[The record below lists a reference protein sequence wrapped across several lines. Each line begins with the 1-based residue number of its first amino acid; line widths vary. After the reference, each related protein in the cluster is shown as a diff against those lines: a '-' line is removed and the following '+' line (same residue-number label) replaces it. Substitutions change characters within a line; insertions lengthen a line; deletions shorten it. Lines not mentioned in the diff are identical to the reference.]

1 MPEELEL
8 GQGWEEEMMS
18 EEPQRPPPH
27 ILLLPRPV
35 PGPSPVPPRP
45 VGWGGVEGVGR
56 GRVVCV
62 SPKPGS
68 CADESRLNGEP
79 QAVLSH
85 PTLTHLSPRSPNAL
99 T

>member
-1 MPEELEL
+1 
-8 GQGWEEEMMS
+8 MS
-18 EEPQRPPPH
+18 LRQALHPPPPH
-27 ILLLPRPV
+27 SFLAGRWVVI
-35 PGPSPVPPRP
+35 
-45 VGWGGVEGVGR
+45 VEGVGR

-79 QAVLSH
+79 QAVLSC
-85 PTLTHLSPRSPNAL
+85 PTLTHLSPKSLHAL